1 MSVRHVNHSGP
12 GIYLLSDNPGP
23 ARTGKFFKIPATFQI
38 FRQSNV
44 RIPEKSGLWQLKFN
58 LKSKSVMEDILIP
71 LGICVVMPVMIV
83 WLVFRSRNRMVDKKM
98 EVLMKAI
105 ENGQDIDPELFAD
118 DAASRHRPANIKMR
132 LLKQLCWG
140 VILFLAGAG
149 ILIGTMYTA
158 DNVSMFIGGG
168 ILVACGVALLV
179 TFAVGKKWLEPE
191 IMAEEKGAVDKSRTD
206 GKEPGQEDAEL

>member
-1 MSVRHVNHSGP
+1 
-12 GIYLLSDNPGP
+12 
-23 ARTGKFFKIPATFQI
+23 
-38 FRQSNV
+38 
-44 RIPEKSGLWQLKFN
+44 
-58 LKSKSVMEDILIP
+58 MEDILIP
-71 LGICVVMPVMIV
+71 LGVCVVMPVMIV

-140 VILFLAGAG
+140 VIMFLAGAG

-158 DNVSMFIGGG
+158 DNVSMFIVGG

-206 GKEPGQEDAEL
+206 GKEPGQGDAEL

>member
-1 MSVRHVNHSGP
+1 MPNQGKIKADKRKRESNRNKQTSKMP
-12 GIYLLSDNPGP
+12 NPNLPMDLS
-23 ARTGKFFKIPATFQI
+23 
-38 FRQSNV
+38 
-44 RIPEKSGLWQLKFN
+44 
-58 LKSKSVMEDILIP
+58 
-71 LGICVVMPVMIV
+71 
-83 WLVFRSRNRMVDKKM
+83 
-98 EVLMKAI
+98 
-105 ENGQDIDPELFAD
+105 
-118 DAASRHRPANIKMR
+118 IKMR

-206 GKEPGQEDAEL
+206 GKEPGQGDAEL

>member
-1 MSVRHVNHSGP
+1 
-12 GIYLLSDNPGP
+12 
-23 ARTGKFFKIPATFQI
+23 
-38 FRQSNV
+38 
-44 RIPEKSGLWQLKFN
+44 
-58 LKSKSVMEDILIP
+58 MEDILIP
-71 LGICVVMPVMIV
+71 LGVCVVMPVMIV

-118 DAASRHRPANIKMR
+118 HAASRHRPANIKMR

-140 VILFLAGAG
+140 VIMFLAGAG

-206 GKEPGQEDAEL
+206 GKEPGQGDAEL

>member
-1 MSVRHVNHSGP
+1 
-12 GIYLLSDNPGP
+12 
-23 ARTGKFFKIPATFQI
+23 
-38 FRQSNV
+38 
-44 RIPEKSGLWQLKFN
+44 
-58 LKSKSVMEDILIP
+58 
-71 LGICVVMPVMIV
+71 
-83 WLVFRSRNRMVDKKM
+83 M

-140 VILFLAGAG
+140 VIMFLAGAG

-206 GKEPGQEDAEL
+206 GKEPGQGDAEL